1 MEGLIHPGSFQYG
14 AQTEKLQQQ
23 LASEKGVHAEV
34 RFHVS
39 LIRDAGPWGL
49 LQSPQKTLSATH
61 PDWLVAQR

>member
-1 MEGLIHPGSFQYG
+1 MCVEGGCLIYPGFFQYG

-23 LASEKGVHAEV
+23 LASEKGVQAEV

-49 LQSPQKTLSATH
+49 LQSPQKTETFCH
-61 PDWLVAQR
+61 PP